1 MYIVRG
7 IKREIE
13 TSKSISR
20 KFATSESISDESLRH
35 LSNSQT
41 FYVDSLQKL
50 DEIRSRGFQVDAVKQ
65 NQIFTV
71 PHRPDIGPAANVER
85 EANWGA
91 ENLRIQEFWQLKAR
105 GQSVKVGI
113 ADTGIFPDHDCFA
126 SLNLKEFI
134 DINLDGEISQPSPY
148 DGAWHG
154 THCAGVLCGVESD
167 GMSRGVSPDIELYV
181 AKTFDGWSGSI
192 ISQNK
197 ALEWFHEKQCDIVS
211 LSLGWPGLHD
221 DWADAMFKLVQGG
234 AIVFVASG
242 NEYGS
247 QSQPHTRSP
256 GNYPLEGLFSVGAYN
271 NEQNIWESSGGGII
285 DWPDD
290 SYFSDKKNIIVP
302 SLAGPGEG
310 IISCAPEK
318 GKYRNE
324 SGTSM
329 ATPHIAGIAANILSY
344 IRAQGLANEKKLTK
358 QIINNAIVD
367 FGQPGPDERYGKG
380 LLSVDQILT
389 QLQSLTA

>member
-1 MYIVRG
+1 MYIVRA
-7 IKREIE
+7 IKKEFE
-13 TSKSISR
+13 TS
-20 KFATSESISDESLRH
+20 ELISDESLRH

-41 FYVDSLQKL
+41 FYLDSLQKL
-50 DEIRSRGFQVDAVKQ
+50 DAIRSRGFQVDAIKE

-71 PHRPDIGPAANVER
+71 PHNPVVPAAPVER

-91 ENLRIQEFWQLKAR
+91 ENLRVQEFWKLNAR

-113 ADTGIFPDHDCFA
+113 ADTGIFRDHDCFA

-134 DINLDGEISQPSPY
+134 DINIETGEISQPSPF
-148 DGAWHG
+148 DGVGHG
-154 THCAGVLCGVESD
+154 THCAGILCGVESD
-167 GMSRGVSPDIELYV
+167 GMSRGVSPDIELYF

-192 ISQNK
+192 IAQNK

-234 AIVFVASG
+234 AIVFAASG

-256 GNYPLEGLFSVGAYN
+256 GNYPLEGLKSIGAYN
-271 NEQNIWESSGGGII
+271 KEQNIWAASGGGII
-285 DWPDD
+285 DWPDT
-290 SYFSDKKNIIVP
+290 SYFSGKKNIIVP
-302 SLAGPGEG
+302 YFAGPGVE
-310 IISCAPEK
+310 IISCAPDK

-344 IRAQGLANEKKLTK
+344 IRAKGLADEKILTK
-358 QIINNAIVD
+358 QIIDNAIVD
-367 FGQPGPDERYGKG
+367 AGQPGSDERYGKG
-380 LLSVDQILT
+380 LLSIDKILT
-389 QLQSLTA
+389 QLQSLTT